1 MKKQLEE
8 KSMKPKSMSLD
19 TTHQLYRSIE
29 GKMEVITVWLL
40 PETNSWLVNHRGC
53 WQVWDSR
60 AVWDNWH
67 STKKEALRQEII
79 ARRRMLDFSYSTLK
93 GQQQVLKKLLCQ
105 QDKIN
110 KE

>member
-1 MKKQLEE
+1 
-8 KSMKPKSMSLD
+8 
-19 TTHQLYRSIE
+19 
-29 GKMEVITVWLL
+29 
-40 PETNSWLVNHRGC
+40 
-53 WQVWDSR
+53 VWDSR